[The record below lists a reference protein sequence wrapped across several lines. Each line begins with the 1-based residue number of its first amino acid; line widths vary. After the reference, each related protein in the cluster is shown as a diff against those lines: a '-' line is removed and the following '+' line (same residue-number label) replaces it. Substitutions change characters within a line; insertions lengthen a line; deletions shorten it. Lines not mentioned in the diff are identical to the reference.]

1 MLFGQLGLLVG
12 GKGEVKKQ
20 YWKTNYNIANLVM
33 LTIQKSTKFLTYSRD
48 ETST

>member
-20 YWKTNYNIANLVM
+20 YWKNKR
-33 LTIQKSTKFLTYSRD
+33 QYSEPGD
-48 ETST
+48 VDYPKIYKVLDI